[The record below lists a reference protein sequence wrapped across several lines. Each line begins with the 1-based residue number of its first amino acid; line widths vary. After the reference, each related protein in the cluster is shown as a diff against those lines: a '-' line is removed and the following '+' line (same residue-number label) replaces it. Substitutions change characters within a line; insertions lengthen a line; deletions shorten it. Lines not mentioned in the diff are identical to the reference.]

1 MAEGAQLVGVVDV
14 HGHRGGQE
22 LDRIIGLHV
31 GRLVG
36 DHGIGGGVGLVEAV
50 AGELGHLIEDV
61 GGLGRGHPARR
72 GAVDEGLALLGHF
85 RLDLL
90 AHGAAQKVGVAEG
103 EAGQFLGD
111 LHDLFLVDHDAEG
124 FLEDAFQGR
133 VQIVRFLLAAL
144 AFDVTGDVL
153 HGPRAV
159 ERHHGDDV
167 LEGVEPELAQHLAHA
182 GAFQLEH
189 AGGLA
194 APQHP
199 EGEGVVQ
206 GQVREVDVDAPFAD
220 QLHGPGQHG
229 QGLET
234 QKIELHQPRQFH
246 VFHAEAGHRHVRA
259 RVAVKRDQLVQRTV
273 ADDQAGGV
281 GGGVAI
287 QPLQPAGD
295 IDKPGNGLVALHHPA
310 ELGLPGD
317 GPVQGDRIGGIEGH
331 QLADAVDQG
340 IGHLQDPAHV
350 AQDRARLQ
358 LAEGDDLGHV
368 VVAVLVLH
376 VVDDFVPALLTEV
389 DIEVG
394 HGNPLGI

>member
-1 MAEGAQLVGVVDV
+1 MGRGAGMAQKDVDAVENLPAVGIQAVEGARPGQVFQLPPVDGLGIQAPGEVEQVLERTVSPALGDHRFHGRFADVLDRGERIPDGPRAGAVALDRKHRAGRLDVGGQQRHAQVRQFVAEGAQLVGVVDV

-22 LDRIIGLHV
+22 FDRIIGLHV

-61 GGLGRGHPARR
+61 GGLGRGYPARL
-72 GAVDEGLALLGHF
+72 GAVDEGLALLGHLRF
-85 RLDLL
+85 DLL

-103 EAGQFLGD
+103 EPGQFLGD

-124 FLEDAFQGR
+124 FLEDAFQRR

-194 APQHP
+194 AAQHL

-206 GQVREVDVDAPFAD
+206 GQIREVDVDAPFAD

-234 QKIELHQPRQFH
+234 EKIELHQPRQFH

-259 RVAVKRDQLVQRTV
+259 WVAV
-273 ADDQAGGV
+273 
-281 GGGVAI
+281 
-287 QPLQPAGD
+287 
-295 IDKPGNGLVALHHPA
+295 
-310 ELGLPGD
+310 
-317 GPVQGDRIGGIEGH
+317 
-331 QLADAVDQG
+331 
-340 IGHLQDPAHV
+340 
-350 AQDRARLQ
+350 
-358 LAEGDDLGHV
+358 
-368 VVAVLVLH
+368 
-376 VVDDFVPALLTEV
+376 
-389 DIEVG
+389 
-394 HGNPLGI
+394 

>member
-1 MAEGAQLVGVVDV
+1 MGRGAGMAQEDVDAVENLPAVGIQAVEGARPGQVFQLPPVDGLGIQAPGEVEQVLERTVRPALGDHRFHGRFAHVLDRGERITDGPRAGAVALDGEHRAGRVDVGGQQHHVQVRQFVAERAQLVGVVDV
-14 HGHRGGQE
+14 HGHGGGQE

-72 GAVDEGLALLGHF
+72 GAVDEGLALLGHL

-103 EAGQFLGD
+103 EPGQFLGD

-124 FLEDAFQGR
+124 FLEDAFQRR

-194 APQHP
+194 APQHL
-199 EGEGVVQ
+199 EGKGVVQ
-206 GQVREVDVDAPFAD
+206 GQIREVDVDAPFAD

-259 RVAVKRDQLVQRTV
+259 WVAV
-273 ADDQAGGV
+273 
-281 GGGVAI
+281 
-287 QPLQPAGD
+287 
-295 IDKPGNGLVALHHPA
+295 
-310 ELGLPGD
+310 
-317 GPVQGDRIGGIEGH
+317 
-331 QLADAVDQG
+331 
-340 IGHLQDPAHV
+340 
-350 AQDRARLQ
+350 
-358 LAEGDDLGHV
+358 
-368 VVAVLVLH
+368 
-376 VVDDFVPALLTEV
+376 
-389 DIEVG
+389 
-394 HGNPLGI
+394 